1 MDSFDELLVRAV
13 DDPVNQYL
21 WYKALMDRELVV
33 IGSVAQAPDESVIDT
48 AGAPELQVKY
58 VEMDEATVLPVF
70 TSLYKFREVFSSH
83 HTYVRIPASM
93 LLNVAEPGSFW
104 VLNPGI
110 GPGKTIIPE
119 ELSGLM
125 DGSLLNLCWEQLSE
139 QEQKLLL
146 EEQWTALPEDAID
159 VIAARLQ
166 DEPSVR
172 RAYIAYLYHPSSIGK
187 AVPIVGLELE
197 DLDRESAQKLTGS
210 LEARLQQYM
219 GELSIDWIVLDHSYS
234 LARSIVHHKQPFYNR
249 ELDREAESSQAM
261 FR

>member
-1 MDSFDELLVRAV
+1 MDTFDELLLRAI
-13 DDPVNQYL
+13 DDPISRYL
-21 WYKALMDRELVV
+21 WYKTLMDRELVV
-33 IGSVAQAPDESVIDT
+33 IGSVAQAQDESVSDD
-48 AGAPELQVKY
+48 AEVPELQVKY
-58 VEMDEATVLPVF
+58 VETDEATVLPVF
-70 TSLYKFREVFSSH
+70 TSLDKFREVFASH
-83 HTYVRIPASM
+83 HTYVRIPAPM
-93 LLNVAEPGSFW
+93 LLDVTEPKSLW

-119 ELSGLM
+119 ELSGLR

-139 QEQKLLL
+139 QEQKRLL

-197 DLDRESAQKLTGS
+197 ESDRESAEKLIGS
-210 LEARLQQYM
+210 LKVRLQQFM
-219 GELSIDWIVLDHSYS
+219 GELSIEWIVLDHSYS
-234 LARSIVHHKQPFYNR
+234 LARSIVQHKQPFYDR
-249 ELDREAESSQAM
+249 ELDREAESSQAT